1 MDEVVIAGA
10 VRTPIGRFLSA
21 YKNYRAP
28 DLGAIVIKE
37 VLKRTGLR
45 PEDVEEVLMGNVIT
59 AGLYQN
65 PARQAALYAGL
76 PPTVAATTV
85 NKVCGS
91 GMKSVTLAAS
101 EIKAGDFSVIVA
113 GGQECMTG
121 APFLVDRI
129 RFGHKMGDLTVKDA
143 MIVDGLW
150 DIYNDFH
157 MGMTGEIVAEEFSL
171 TREEIDR
178 YAYRSHMRAHRAT
191 EEGHFKKEIVPV
203 LIDKREETYLEKDEG
218 IRPDTS
224 LEKLARLKPV
234 FKKDGVITAGN
245 ASQLS
250 DGAAAMLVTT
260 KKKAEELGVEPQVR
274 IVDYVTSGVEPERVM
289 CAPIPGVE
297 MILKRLGMEI
307 DDFDLVEHNEAFS
320 SASIAIQ
327 RYFDIPEEKFNISG
341 GAVALG
347 HPIGCSGARILTTLI
362 YNLHRLK
369 KDMGLATIC
378 LGGGNAVTMAV
389 ERI

>member
-1 MDEVVIAGA
+1 
-10 VRTPIGRFLSA
+10 
-21 YKNYRAP
+21 
-28 DLGAIVIKE
+28 
-37 VLKRTGLR
+37 
-45 PEDVEEVLMGNVIT
+45 
-59 AGLYQN
+59 
-65 PARQAALYAGL
+65 
-76 PPTVAATTV
+76 
-85 NKVCGS
+85 
-91 GMKSVTLAAS
+91 
-101 EIKAGDFSVIVA
+101 DFSVIVA